1 MGQDATYVFCFQQ
14 NQLRQIWDVVRQNE
28 EKIDDRYPSLKPLFQ
43 SNGLLGKAQ
52 TTYPVRTSIDKRGE
66 QSINRDAKTPS
77 NF

>member
-1 MGQDATYVFCFQQ
+1 M
-14 NQLRQIWDVVRQNE
+14 VRPNE

-43 SNGLLGKAQ
+43 SNGVSVKAQ
-52 TTYPVRTSIDKRGE
+52 TTYPVRTSFDQRGE